1 MVVLSAGTQT
11 CWLRTICKIWKKN
24 SYIWLIDCLIKRTC
38 SIRVLFENLDGFTY
52 EKWNGT
58 IRGHSFAIDINLQ
71 DLSIKNGHWLIR
83 FKFKFP
89 ILCHFSRLATTG
101 KLIDG
106 DDDDDNYFDDDWTWN
121 SDRKPG
127 LLGLVSTS
135 SRHILVTFF
144 SIQVQW
150 TCCFSQI

>member
-1 MVVLSAGTQT
+1 MDSPMKNNEHSIQGFVCSA
-11 CWLRTICKIWKKN
+11 
-24 SYIWLIDCLIKRTC
+24 
-38 SIRVLFENLDGFTY
+38 
-52 EKWNGT
+52 WNGT

-150 TCCFSQI
+150 TCCFSQIKWVLRVNEKNIFFSLCRKEE